1 MLTGGASAHSPSTV
15 TACLGRPAGRHV
27 RRVSSVVDEGEE
39 MDVSSPRHGFRTRR
53 VANPILGIV
62 LVVSGLSALGT
73 RSAAAA
79 WQDSDLRIVVLE
91 GEDSVN
97 IIGQGTAVPTV
108 VEVRDRNDLPV
119 SGASVLFLLGEG
131 GTATLNAGLS
141 QVAVTTNALGQ
152 AAVTVNPLASGAVQ
166 LQVSAAFQ
174 GQTATAAIVQT
185 NVATA
190 AAAGGTA
197 GGAAGTAGAGGGTGG
212 GAGGAGGATGA
223 AAGGGAGG
231 GLGAGGIVGVVA
243 GSVGAA
249 VAGVTV
255 ARDEDPAPPVAAMRI
270 TPTGLGM
277 AGLTEYRFD
286 GSGSSDP
293 NEDVLTYA
301 WDFGD
306 GGRGTGVKATHIYDA
321 AGSYE
326 VTLTVT
332 DGSAE
337 SVSGGSVRVGPN
349 LNGRFVGVSSWLDD
363 RYDCGVWR
371 IAQTLDLRQDGQS
384 VRGSFEHFADQSSQ
398 CGSHS
403 YYFSVSGSVTSGGNF
418 VCPCDIR
425 LQLQLTGHTDG
436 PPDDRWDWRNE
447 PMVGVVAA
455 GADSI
460 AFGSTTFQRQ

>member
-1 MLTGGASAHSPSTV
+1 
-15 TACLGRPAGRHV
+15 
-27 RRVSSVVDEGEE
+27 
-39 MDVSSPRHGFRTRR
+39 MDVSNSRHAFGARL
-53 VANPILGIV
+53 VANPILGVV
-62 LVVSGLSALGT
+62 LIVSGLSVLGT
-73 RSAAAA
+73 PSAAAA
-79 WQDSDLRIVVLE
+79 GQGADLRIVVLE

-141 QVAVTTNALGQ
+141 QVAMTTNALGQ

-190 AAAGGTA
+190 AAGGTA
-197 GGAAGTAGAGGGTGG
+197 GGAAGTTGAGGGTGG
-212 GAGGAGGATGA
+212 GAGGATGSAAGGGTGGGAGGATGA

-249 VAGVTV
+249 VAGAAV
-255 ARDEDPAPPVAAMRI
+255 ARDADPAPPVAVLRV
-270 TPTGLGM
+270 TPNGVGM
-277 AGLTEYRFD
+277 AGLTEYHFD

-293 NEDVLTYA
+293 NDDALTYS

-306 GGRGTGVKATHIYDA
+306 GSRGSGETVTHVYRA
-321 AGSYE
+321 AGTYE
-326 VTLTVT
+326 VALTVS
-332 DGSAE
+332 DGME
-337 SVSGGSVRVGPN
+337 RVTRRGSVEVGRD
-349 LNGRFVGVSSWLDD
+349 LSGRFLGHWQLSDSRCLVTRFTEVFDLLQNGASIDGTYTYIATPTAGS
-363 RYDCGVWR
+363 DCGPHE
-371 IAQTLDLRQDGQS
+371 
-384 VRGSFEHFADQSSQ
+384 F
-398 CGSHS
+398 
-403 YYFSVSGSVTSGGNF
+403 YFSVHGSIDNGANF

-425 LQLQLTGHTDG
+425 LDWQLTGYSHG
-436 PPDDRWDWRNE
+436 SPDDDWVRDLR
-447 PMVGVVAA
+447 GVVSA
-455 GADSI
+455 GARSI
-460 AFGSTTFQRQ
+460 DFGFVTVHRQ

>member
-1 MLTGGASAHSPSTV
+1 MSGRVHT
-15 TACLGRPAGRHV
+15 LG
-27 RRVSSVVDEGEE
+27 SS
-39 MDVSSPRHGFRTRR
+39 SI
-53 VANPILGIV
+53 ANLAV
-62 LVVSGLSALGT
+62 FSVFLVVSGLSALET
-73 RSAAAA
+73 PSVATA
-79 WQDSDLRIVVLE
+79 WQGSDLRIVVLE
-91 GEDSVN
+91 GEDNVN

-119 SGASVLFLLGEG
+119 AGASVLFLLGEG

-190 AAAGGTA
+190 TATGGAAGGA
-197 GGAAGTAGAGGGTGG
+197 GGTAGAGGGTG
-212 GAGGAGGATGA
+212 GGAGGATGA

-231 GLGAGGIVGVVA
+231 GFGTGGVVGIVA

-249 VAGVTV
+249 VAGVAVT
-255 ARDEDPAPPVAAMRI
+255 RDAAPAPPIAALRI
-270 TPTGLGM
+270 SPGGLGM

-293 NEDVLTYA
+293 NKDALTYA

-306 GGRGTGVKATHIYDA
+306 GSRGSGVTATHIYAA

-326 VTLTVT
+326 VTLTVS

-337 SVSGGSVRVGPN
+337 VTSKGSVQVGPN
-349 LNGRFVGVSSWLDD
+349 LDGRFEGVQLWTPEPGEDEN
-363 RYDCGVWR
+363 DCGSWH
-371 IAQTLDLRQDGQS
+371 ITKTLDLRQDGRMLS
-384 VRGSFEHFADQSSQ
+384 GHLDSFSTRPESSHCSPHHFYYSATGSLGSSD
-398 CGSHS
+398 
-403 YYFSVSGSVTSGGNF
+403 F

-425 LQLQLTGHTDG
+425 LEFQPTGGTHGAADNGDHAWGGT
-436 PPDDRWDWRNE
+436 
-447 PMVGVVAA
+447 VAA

-460 AFGSTTFQRQ
+460 DVGFTILRRQ

>member
-1 MLTGGASAHSPSTV
+1 MSGPVHTLGASLIANL
-15 TACLGRPAGRHV
+15 AAF
-27 RRVSSVVDEGEE
+27 SV
-39 MDVSSPRHGFRTRR
+39 F
-53 VANPILGIV
+53 
-62 LVVSGLSALGT
+62 LVVSGLSALET
-73 RSAAAA
+73 PSAAAA

-91 GEDSVN
+91 GEDGVN

-131 GTATLNAGLS
+131 GTATLNVGLS

-190 AAAGGTA
+190 ATA
-197 GGAAGTAGAGGGTGG
+197 GGAAGGAAGTTGAGGGTG
-212 GAGGAGGATGA
+212 GGAGGATGA

-231 GLGAGGIVGVVA
+231 GLGTGGIVGIVA

-249 VAGVTV
+249 VAGAAV
-255 ARDEDPAPPVAAMRI
+255 ARDAAPAPPVAALRI
-270 TPTGLGM
+270 APSGLGM

-293 NEDVLTYA
+293 NHDALTYS

-306 GGRGTGVKATHIYDA
+306 GTRGSGVTATHVYGT
-321 AGSYE
+321 AGAYE
-326 VTLTVT
+326 VTLTVS

-337 SVSGGSVRVGPN
+337 VDTGGSVRVGPN
-349 LNGRFVGVSSWLDD
+349 LSGRFVGVRSSPDG
-363 RYDCGVWR
+363 RYPCGVWH
-371 IAQTLDLRQDGQS
+371 ITSTLDLQQDGQS
-384 VRGSFEHFADQSSQ
+384 LRGSFEHFADQSSQ
-398 CGSHS
+398 CESHR
-403 YYFSVSGSVTSGGNF
+403 YYFSVSGSVTSTNNF
-418 VCPCDIR
+418 VCRCDVR
-425 LQLQLTGHTDG
+425 LQLQLTGHTHG

-447 PMVGVVAA
+447 PMVGVVAV

-460 AFGSTTFQRQ
+460 DFGGTTFQRQ